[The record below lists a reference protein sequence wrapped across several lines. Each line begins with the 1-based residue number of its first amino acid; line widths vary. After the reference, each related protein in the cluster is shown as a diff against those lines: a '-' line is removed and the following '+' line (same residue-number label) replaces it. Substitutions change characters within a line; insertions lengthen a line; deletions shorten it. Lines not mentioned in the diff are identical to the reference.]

1 MHQTSSTYQKIL
13 SGPHRVETAL
23 QVGSNA
29 DVAVCWSIP
38 GTVYGEDMIT
48 KIRQN
53 GDILD
58 REAPGIGYF
67 VARKLEVTM
76 LDPSKQ
82 VSTMGRLVPF
92 SRLVSD
98 SGVSEWIP
106 KGIFYVDTKKNSMVD
121 AQAATVD
128 IVAYDAGL
136 KASIDYDTSA
146 LSWPATDVQVVA
158 DIAGKIGAAYDVGN
172 LTGGFSIAAPED
184 KTCCEVLRGIAALYG
199 GNFAVDDC
207 GVLRL
212 IPLQTMGVPE
222 SVKAGKLK
230 MGTLAAAIS
239 GVVLHDGDGNKYTV
253 GSGEMLESESPWAS
267 QRAASQA
274 LSAVNGY
281 RYQAF
286 SARQAIIK
294 PHMELGDYITVGAA
308 SGLMCSYYFD
318 MGTYVGDVGAPEEY
332 EINRKYPYRTTASR
346 AAGVGRAAKR
356 IAKQAVG
363 NIIENYNQLIA
374 ALNGEDGVPED
385 LASGLKNY
393 VRYDLK
399 NGDMLATS
407 KLFSEIGEKARAEIT
422 TYAYVDKDGNTHSLV
437 DTIAKVDEDVSGLNL
452 KVANVETDVGE
463 LQTASAELTTRVSG
477 AEASLTQKAEKS
489 TVTDL
494 SGKVST
500 IETAQAS
507 LVARVDGAEASIN
520 LNAHNING
528 VASSVATIQADV
540 VRLKG
545 LTEVDGSLNV
555 YGGNI
560 YSKHDIEALTGT
572 VVAKTVAASQNFL
585 IGGTEFA
592 PTQITST
599 SGAVRVLGIA

>member
-13 SGPHRVETAL
+13 AGHHRVETVL

-29 DVAVCWSIP
+29 DVTVCWSIP

-48 KIRQN
+48 KISQK

-58 REAPGIGYF
+58 REAPGTGYF

-106 KGIFYVDTKKNSMVD
+106 KGIFYVDTKKKSMVD

-136 KASIDYDTSA
+136 KASIDYDAST

-158 DIAGKIGAAYDVGN
+158 DIAWKIETAYDVSN
-172 LTGGFSIAAPED
+172 LTGGFSIATPEEM
-184 KTCCEVLRGIAALYG
+184 TCCEVLRGIAALYG

-212 IPLQTMGVPE
+212 IPLQTVGVPE
-222 SVKAGKLK
+222 AVKAEKLK
-230 MGTLAAAIS
+230 MGAPAAAIS
-239 GVVLHDGDGNKYTV
+239 GVVLHDGEGNTYTA
-253 GSGEMLESESPWAS
+253 GGGEMLESESPWSS
-267 QRAASQA
+267 QAAASQA

-294 PHMELGDYITVGAA
+294 PHIELGDYITVGAA
-308 SGLMCSYYFD
+308 SGMMCSYYFD
-318 MGTYVGDVGAPEEY
+318 MSTYVGSVGAPEEY
-332 EINRKYPYRTTASR
+332 EINRKYPYRTAATR
-346 AAGVGRAAKR
+346 AGGVGRAAKR

-407 KLFSEIGEKARAEIT
+407 NLFSKIGEKARSEIT
-422 TYAYVDKDGNTHSLV
+422 TYAYVDKDGKAHSLV
-437 DTIAKVDEDVSGLNL
+437 DVIAKVDDTESGLSTKVGTKALNDTLKNYALASSLNDYLTVNAAAELYVTDDEVKSTIGTYIVTDADGNKKTLAAILADVIKLQGDTEIVGNLSIEDGLL
-452 KVANVETDVGE
+452 KVSKGIRTNQDVYANKFHSISPSMFFGGDD
-463 LQTASAELTTRVSG
+463 S
-477 AEASLTQKAEKS
+477 KS
-489 TVTDL
+489 ITLNTKCQINPDNIIFG
-494 SGKVST
+494 GKT
-500 IETAQAS
+500 YTP
-507 LVARVDGAEASIN
+507 
-520 LNAHNING
+520 
-528 VASSVATIQADV
+528 
-540 VRLKG
+540 
-545 LTEVDGSLNV
+545 TE
-555 YGGNI
+555 
-560 YSKHDIEALTGT
+560 
-572 VVAKTVAASQNFL
+572 
-585 IGGTEFA
+585 
-592 PTQITST
+592 ITST
-599 SGAVRVLGIA
+599 SGTVLALGIA

>member
-13 SGPHRVETAL
+13 AGPHRVETVL

-48 KIRQN
+48 KISQK

-82 VSTMGRLVPF
+82 VAVMGRLVPF

-106 KGIFYVDTKKNSMVD
+106 KGIFYVDTRKKAMVD

-158 DIAGKIGAAYDVGN
+158 DIAGKIETAYDASN
-172 LTGGFSIAAPED
+172 LTGGFSI
-184 KTCCEVLRGIAALYG
+184 
-199 GNFAVDDC
+199 
-207 GVLRL
+207 
-212 IPLQTMGVPE
+212 
-222 SVKAGKLK
+222 
-230 MGTLAAAIS
+230 
-239 GVVLHDGDGNKYTV
+239 GVVLHDGEGKKYTA

-267 QRAASQA
+267 QAAASQA

-318 MGTYVGDVGAPEEY
+318 MDTYVGDVGAPEEY
-332 EINRKYPYRTTASR
+332 EINRKYPYRTTAAR
-346 AAGVGRAAKR
+346 AGGVGRAAKR

-374 ALNGEDGVPED
+374 ALNGKDGVPED

-407 KLFSEIGEKARAEIT
+407 ELFSKIGEKARSEIT
-422 TYAYVDKDGNTHSLV
+422 TYAYVDKDGNAHSLV
-437 DTIAKVDEDVSGLNL
+437 DIMAKVDDTESGLSTKVGTKALNETLKNYALASALSNYLTVTAAAELYVTDSDVTAAIGAYIVQDANGNRKSLAAILADVIKLQGDTEVVGNLTVSDGRLRVSKGIIANGNSNIWGDLAVSGKLFVNNNNL
-452 KVANVETDVGE
+452 YISGE
-463 LQTASAELTTRVSG
+463 PYVP
-477 AEASLTQKAEKS
+477 
-489 TVTDL
+489 
-494 SGKVST
+494 
-500 IETAQAS
+500 
-507 LVARVDGAEASIN
+507 
-520 LNAHNING
+520 
-528 VASSVATIQADV
+528 
-540 VRLKG
+540 
-545 LTEVDGSLNV
+545 TE
-555 YGGNI
+555 
-560 YSKHDIEALTGT
+560 
-572 VVAKTVAASQNFL
+572 
-585 IGGTEFA
+585 
-592 PTQITST
+592 ITSK
-599 SGAVRVLGIA
+599 SGTKYMVLGA